1 MNKIISPATRSNIKE
16 LLEAFRELH
25 VTSLYLER
33 RDLAQHYCE
42 ITADSFGYAKS
53 AHDIVTMDVG
63 ETAQEFDLRRKGLFH
78 FVSEEAKLR
87 RYGKQAVDCAHKV
100 AIGLK
105 GCFDNWGSPCGEVA
119 ELPAFKYPDRETMS
133 HEQRQLNLRPHTF
146 WEIVQLIVADG
157 MHYGYSDAIVDYNR
171 NVSKGFRRSKYLTK
185 DKAALIELEPDTTV
199 YAIKSA
205 AYDDHLDLFSG
216 VHFLPQIRIWR
227 RGEGS
232 DADYCTERFT
242 GSGWRHVAWN
252 DTLRDSVVR
261 LSKDLRYIERR
272 AVDNAVYRAK
282 RDLPIVSDDYT
293 DDDMKQLLRSHEV
306 ELPSPQLYAVV
317 EVDGKEGIKRYW
329 TGLMDD
335 MGGRVAEFTKEAN
348 NPRVLLRDLSFT
360 QAEEIKKKVR
370 ERREAMV
377 DKQHSAERIAE
388 LRGKIECLT
397 IELENSA
404 VRIKE
409 AQADL
414 EDMLS
419 SAEFPQPL
427 S

>member
-1 MNKIISPATRSNIKE
+1 
-16 LLEAFRELH
+16 
-25 VTSLYLER
+25 
-33 RDLAQHYCE
+33 
-42 ITADSFGYAKS
+42 
-53 AHDIVTMDVG
+53 MDVG

-87 RYGKQAVDCAHKV
+87 RYGKQAVDLAHKV

-119 ELPAFKYPDRETMS
+119 ELPAFKYPDRETIS

-146 WEIVQLIVADG
+146 WEIVQLIVSDG

-171 NVSKGFRRSKYLTK
+171 NVSKGFRRSKYLKKVTSP
-185 DKAALIELEPDTTV
+185 ALLSGLNEDEVV
-199 YAIKSA
+199 YGLKSA

-227 RGEGS
+227 RGEGT

-242 GSGWRHVAWN
+242 GREWRHVAWN

-272 AVDNAVYRAK
+272 AVDNAVYRAQ

-293 DDDMKQLLRSHEV
+293 DDDIKQLLRSHEV
-306 ELPSPQLYAVV
+306 ELPSPKLYAVV

-335 MGGRVAEFTKEAN
+335 MGGRVAEFTKESK

-388 LRGKIECLT
+388 LRGKIEYLT

-414 EDMLS
+414 EDMLLNGDVYNLPTNDEENVKRS
-419 SAEFPQPL
+419 
-427 S
+427 